1 MAELVEGLEE
11 IGEMVAE
18 MVVKMEEILAEEKIV
33 QEVKPKITLEEE
45 EEEDG
50 GYLEQFLVYFVA

>member
-1 MAELVEGLEE
+1 MAELVEELEE

-18 MVVKMEEILAEEKIV
+18 IVVEIEEILTEEDISEAK
-33 QEVKPKITLEEE
+33 

-50 GYLEQFLVYFVA
+50 GDLKRRS

>member
-1 MAELVEGLEE
+1 MEGLEE

-18 MVVKMEEILAEEKIV
+18 MVVKMEEILAEEEIV

-45 EEEDG
+45 DG
-50 GYLEQFLVYFVA
+50 GDLERRSWRRRSRRRL